1 MAHPVGAG
9 QDDGGG
15 DDVTGDV
22 LQWLFDGANWQG
34 GEGIPLR
41 VWQHVSYSAIAVAI
55 ATLIAVPAGL
65 WVGHTGRGRFVAVN
79 LAGVL
84 RAVPSLGL
92 LFASLMILGP
102 RIPGELGA
110 HVPVQVVLVVLAVPP
125 ILAGAYAGVEAV
137 DPAARDAARGMG
149 MRGSEVLWR
158 VELPCALPL
167 IGSGLRSAVLQVV
180 ATATLAATVGLGGL
194 GRYLI
199 DGLAVRDYA
208 QMAGGALLVAA
219 LALLLDLA
227 AATLMRFVVSPGLT
241 GKTGRSSTA
250 DDASANSTDP
260 RTEGVLTEG
269 STR

>member
-1 MAHPVGAG
+1 MT
-9 QDDGGG
+9 Q
-15 DDVTGDV
+15 DV
-22 LQWLFDGANWQG
+22 LDWLLDGSRWQG

-41 VWQHVSYSAIAVAI
+41 VWQHVAYSAIAVAI
-55 ATLIAVPAGL
+55 AGLIAVPLGL
-65 WVGHTGRGRFVAVN
+65 WVGHTGRARFLAVN
-79 LAGVL
+79 LTGVL

-92 LFASLMILGP
+92 LFASLMVLGP
-102 RIPGELGA
+102 RIPGDLGV

-149 MRGSEVLWR
+149 MHGSEVLWR

-167 IGSGLRSAVLQVV
+167 IASGVRSAILQVV

-208 QMAGGALLVAA
+208 QMAGGAVLVAA
-219 LALLLDLA
+219 LALFLDFL
-227 AATLMRFVVSPGLT
+227 AATLQRLVVSPGLT
-241 GKTGRSSTA
+241 GKTGRR
-250 DDASANSTDP
+250 DAGAATDPSSTDP
-260 RTEGVLTEG
+260 RAVGVLTEG
-269 STR
+269 LR

>member
-1 MAHPVGAG
+1 M
-9 QDDGGG
+9 
-15 DDVTGDV
+15 TGDV
-22 LQWLFDGANWQG
+22 LDWLLDGAHWQG

-41 VWQHVSYSAIAVAI
+41 VWQHVAYSAIAVAI
-55 ATLIAVPAGL
+55 ATVLAVPAGL
-65 WVGHTGRGRFVAVN
+65 YVGHTGRGRFLAVN
-79 LAGVL
+79 LVGVL

-92 LFASLMILGP
+92 LFASLMVLGP
-102 RIPGELGA
+102 RIPGELGV
-110 HVPVQVVLVVLAVPP
+110 HVPVQVVLVVLAMPP
-125 ILAGAYAGVEAV
+125 VLAGAYAGVEAV
-137 DPAARDAARGMG
+137 DRAARDAARGMG

-167 IGSGLRSAVLQVV
+167 IASGIRSAVLQVV

-208 QMAGGALLVAA
+208 QMAGGAVLVAA

-227 AATLMRFVVSPGLT
+227 AATLQRFVVSPGLT
-241 GKTGRSSTA
+241 GNTGRRTTA
-250 DDASANSTDP
+250 GNDPASSTDP
-260 RTEGVLTEG
+260 RDVGVHTEG